1 VIAQA
6 ADLTGQHFM
15 VDFSGP
21 EITPALERLL
31 REGRIGA
38 VILFDKNI
46 RSTQQVRALTMDLQS
61 VAAEAGL
68 PPLIISIDQEGGMV
82 NRLVEGFTVFPGA
95 MAIGATDRLE
105 DAATVGRITAL
116 ELRRLGINTN
126 HAPVL
131 DVNTNID
138 NPVIGVRAYGDDPA
152 MVARMGVA
160 YLKAAQDAGVLITPK
175 HFPGHGATPVD
186 SHLDLPVVTKDR
198 LLLGREELLPFA
210 EAIKAGTHGMLASHI
225 VYPALDPER
234 PATLSPKIIT
244 TLLRSELGFDG
255 VAFTDSMDMKA
266 ISARWSRGAAAVG
279 ALAAGMDVVM
289 ALGAGDDQ
297 WASIEAARHAVE
309 DGTLDRSALRASAAR
324 IARAKARYARPPAA
338 NGGVGTDDHRAQ
350 AQAIADRAVTL
361 VRNRVGRVP
370 LPAGRTVVLHVGSDV
385 WVASS
390 PRLGAEL
397 SDMLPDVTIAAGARE
412 VLEGSWDNV
421 VVASLSWRSY
431 LSVEIIQALHARF
444 GERLVVVGAGNPYE
458 LLRFQM
464 VDAYLAAYGPDPA
477 SMRAAAKV
485 LSGRLQARGRLPVA
499 LPPLYPRGHA
509 A

>member
-1 VIAQA
+1 
-6 ADLTGQHFM
+6 
-15 VDFSGP
+15 
-21 EITPALERLL
+21 
-31 REGRIGA
+31 
-38 VILFDKNI
+38 
-46 RSTQQVRALTMDLQS
+46 
-61 VAAEAGL
+61 
-68 PPLIISIDQEGGMV
+68 
-82 NRLVEGFTVFPGA
+82 
-95 MAIGATDRLE
+95 
-105 DAATVGRITAL
+105 
-116 ELRRLGINTN
+116 
-126 HAPVL
+126 
-131 DVNTNID
+131 
-138 NPVIGVRAYGDDPA
+138 
-152 MVARMGVA
+152 
-160 YLKAAQDAGVLITPK
+160 
-175 HFPGHGATPVD
+175 
-186 SHLDLPVVTKDR
+186 
-198 LLLGREELLPFA
+198 
-210 EAIKAGTHGMLASHI
+210 
-225 VYPALDPER
+225 
-234 PATLSPKIIT
+234 
-244 TLLRSELGFDG
+244 
-255 VAFTDSMDMKA
+255 
-266 ISARWSRGAAAVG
+266 
-279 ALAAGMDVVM
+279 MDVVM

-485 LSGRLQARGRLPVA
+485 LSGRLEARGRLPVA

>member
-1 VIAQA
+1 MIAQA
-6 ADLTGQHFM
+6 ADLIGQHFM

-21 EITPALERLL
+21 EITPELERLL

-46 RSTQQVRALTMDLQS
+46 RSTQQVRALTTDLQS
-61 VAAEAGL
+61 LAAEAGL

-95 MAIGATDRLE
+95 MAIGASGRPE
-105 DAATVGRITAL
+105 DAATAGRITAL
-116 ELRRLGINTN
+116 ELRGLGINTN

-131 DVNTNID
+131 DINTNID
-138 NPVIGVRAYGDDPA
+138 NPVIGVRAFSDDPA
-152 MVARMGVA
+152 MVARMGIA
-160 YLKAAQDAGVLITPK
+160 YIKAAQDARVLTTPK

-198 LLLGREELLPFA
+198 LLLGREEVLPFA
-210 EAIKAGTHGMLASHI
+210 EVIKVGADGILASHI
-225 VYPALDPER
+225 VYPALDPAR
-234 PATLSPKIIT
+234 PASLSPEIIT
-244 TLLRSELGFDG
+244 KLLRSELGFEG
-255 VAFTDSMDMKA
+255 VAITDSMDMKA
-266 ISARWSRGAAAVG
+266 VSARWTRGPAAVG
-279 ALAAGMDVVM
+279 ALAAGIDIVM
-289 ALGAGDDQ
+289 ACGAVDDQ
-297 WASIEAARHAVE
+297 WRSIEAARRGAE

-324 IARAKARYARPPAA
+324 IARAKGRYARPQSI
-338 NGGVGTDDHRAQ
+338 NDGVGTDDHRAQ
-350 AQAIADRAVTL
+350 AQEIADRAVTL
-361 VRNRVGRVP
+361 VRNRAGRVP
-370 LPAGRTVVLHVGSDV
+370 LPAGRTVVLHVGSDI
-385 WVASS
+385 WVAAP

-397 SDMLPDVTIAAGARE
+397 SEMLPDVTIAASARE

-431 LSVEIIQALHARF
+431 QSVETIQALYARF

-458 LLRFQM
+458 LLRFPN

>member
-1 VIAQA
+1 MIAQA
-6 ADLTGQHFM
+6 ADLIGQHFM

-31 REGRIGA
+31 HEGRIGA

-46 RSTQQVRALTMDLQS
+46 RSTQQVRALTTNLQS
-61 VAAEAGL
+61 LAAQAGL

-95 MAIGATDRLE
+95 MAIGATYSPD
-105 DAATVGRITAL
+105 DAAAAGRITAL
-116 ELRRLGINTN
+116 ELRGLGINTN

-138 NPVIGVRAYGDDPA
+138 NPVIGVRAYSDDPA
-152 MVARMGVA
+152 FVARMGIA

-210 EAIKAGTHGMLASHI
+210 EAIKAGAHGMLASHV
-225 VYPALDPER
+225 VYPALDPEH

-266 ISARWSRGAAAVG
+266 ISARWTRGAAAVG

-289 ALGAGDDQ
+289 ALGPADDQ
-297 WASIEAARHAVE
+297 WASIEGARRAVE

-324 IARAKARYARPPAA
+324 IARAKARYARPVAA
-338 NGGVGTDDHRAQ
+338 GDGIGTDDHRAQ
-350 AQAIADRAVTL
+350 AQAIADRAVTI
-361 VRNRVGRVP
+361 VRHRAGRVP
-370 LPAGRTVVLHVGSDV
+370 LPAGRTVVLHVGSDI
-385 WVASS
+385 WVGAR
-390 PRLGAEL
+390 PRLGTEL
-397 SDMLPDVTIAAGARE
+397 TEMLPDVTIASGVQE

-421 VVASLSWRSY
+421 VVVSLSWRSY
-431 LSVEIIQALHARF
+431 LGVETVQTLHARF
-444 GERLVVVGAGNPYE
+444 GEHLVVVGAGNPYE
-458 LLRFQM
+458 LLRFPM
-464 VDAYLAAYGPDPA
+464 VDSYVAAYGPDPA
-477 SMRAAAKV
+477 SMRAAARV
-485 LSGRLQARGRLPVA
+485 LSGRVQARGRLPIA

-509 A
+509 G

>member
-6 ADLTGQHFM
+6 ADLIGQHFM

-21 EITPALERLL
+21 EITPELERLL

-46 RSTQQVRALTMDLQS
+46 RSTQQVRALTTDLQS
-61 VAAEAGL
+61 LAAEAGL

-95 MAIGATDRLE
+95 MAIGASGRPE
-105 DAATVGRITAL
+105 DAATAGRITAL
-116 ELRRLGINTN
+116 ELRGLGINTN

-131 DVNTNID
+131 DINTNID
-138 NPVIGVRAYGDDPA
+138 NPVIGVRAFSDDPA
-152 MVARMGVA
+152 TVARMGIA
-160 YLKAAQDAGVLITPK
+160 YIKAAQDAGVLTTPK

-198 LLLGREELLPFA
+198 LLLGREEVLPFA
-210 EAIKAGTHGMLASHI
+210 EVIKVGADGILASHI
-225 VYPALDPER
+225 VYPALDPAR
-234 PATLSPKIIT
+234 PASLSPEIIT
-244 TLLRSELGFDG
+244 KLLRSELGFEG
-255 VAFTDSMDMKA
+255 VAITDSMDMKA
-266 ISARWSRGAAAVG
+266 VSARWTRGPAAVG
-279 ALAAGMDVVM
+279 ALAAGIDIVM
-289 ALGAGDDQ
+289 ACGAVDDQ
-297 WASIEAARHAVE
+297 WRSIEAARRGAE
-309 DGTLDRSALRASAAR
+309 DGTLDRSALRASAAL
-324 IARAKARYARPPAA
+324 IARAKARYARPPSI

-350 AQAIADRAVTL
+350 AQEIADRAVTL
-361 VRNRVGRVP
+361 VRNRAGRVP
-370 LPAGRTVVLHVGSDV
+370 LTAGRTVVLHVGSDI
-385 WVASS
+385 WVAAP

-397 SDMLPDVTIAAGARE
+397 SEMLPDVTIAASARE

-431 LSVEIIQALHARF
+431 QSVETIQALYARF

-458 LLRFQM
+458 LLRFPN

>member
-6 ADLTGQHFM
+6 ADLIGQHFM

-21 EITPALERLL
+21 EITPELERLI

-38 VILFDKNI
+38 VILFSKNI
-46 RSTQQVRALTMDLQS
+46 QSTQQVRALTTDLQAL
-61 VAAEAGL
+61 AAEAGL

-82 NRLVEGFTVFPGA
+82 NRLVDNFTVFPGA
-95 MAIGATDRLE
+95 MAIGATGRIE
-105 DAATVGRITAL
+105 DAATAGRIAAL
-116 ELRRLGINTN
+116 ELRALGINTN

-138 NPVIGVRAYGDDPA
+138 NPVIGVRAFSDDPA
-152 MVARMGVA
+152 TVSRMGIA
-160 YLKAAQDAGVLITPK
+160 YLRAAQDAGVLTTSK

-198 LLLGREELLPFA
+198 LLLGREEVLPFA
-210 EAIKAGTHGMLASHI
+210 EAIKAGADGVMASHI
-225 VYPALDPER
+225 VFPALDPAR
-234 PATLSPKIIT
+234 PATLSPEIIT
-244 TLLRSELGFDG
+244 KLLRGELGFDG

-266 ISARWSRGAAAVG
+266 ISARWGRGPAAVG
-279 ALAAGMDVVM
+279 ALAAGMDVVL
-289 ALGAGDDQ
+289 ALGAAADQ
-297 WASIEAARHAVE
+297 WVSIEAARRGAE
-309 DGTLDRSALRASAAR
+309 DGTLDRAALRASAAR
-324 IARAKARYARPPAA
+324 IARAKARYARSLST
-338 NGGVGTDDHRAQ
+338 NGGVGTDSHRAQ
-350 AQAIADRAVTL
+350 AQEIADRAVTL
-361 VRNRVGRVP
+361 VRNQAGRIP

-397 SDMLPDVTIAAGARE
+397 SEMLPGVKIAAGPRE

-431 LSVEIIQALHARF
+431 LSVETVQALHARF

-458 LLRFQM
+458 LLRFPI

-509 A
+509 F